1 MKAQKIE
8 AVRGYKSIARV
19 ADCVHA
25 RDVDAGGRA
34 AIYVGRADR
43 WGVWVG
49 ADGSVTADTTMPV
62 AAPARVIAAARRFA
76 ARAIA

>member
-1 MKAQKIE
+1 MSKIE

-19 ADCVHA
+19 ADIVHA

-34 AIYVGRADR
+34 AIYVGRTDR
-43 WGVWVG
+43 WGFWVG
-49 ADGSVTADTTMPV
+49 GDGSTVIDTTMPV
-62 AAPARVIAAARRFA
+62 APPARVIATARRFA